1 MVRKH
6 RQILIIAPLLVI
18 AFLVVLLLYGLSLPR
33 TRSICITL
41 VDYRWNPIANVSVRW
56 ATSLA
61 EYVTDDHGQ
70 IIVDVNEYPNRIE
83 SIQILA
89 DGVPDEVL
97 PTLEDVTVRL
107 DTINRDT
114 GELYD
119 DHVLPT

>member
-6 RQILIIAPLLVI
+6 RQIFIIAPLIVI

-33 TRSICITL
+33 TRTICITL

-70 IIVDVNEYPNRIE
+70 IVVDVQERAHRVE

-89 DGVPDEVL
+89 DGIPDEVL
-97 PTLEDVTVRL
+97 STLEDVTVRL

-114 GELYD
+114 GEPYD
-119 DHVLPT
+119 DHALPN